1 MSLRRLLQAL
11 SLVAIAVGAGLLG
24 YGATVMIQAR
34 EFNRSFRPETPAPLV
49 EGAAIGEIRIGRL
62 GLRAVIT
69 EGDSD
74 AILDRGPGHLSD
86 TPWIGRPGNVVIAG
100 HRDTSF
106 RPLRNVRAGDVIDV
120 RSHSATKR
128 YRVVSTRI
136 VMPTDLS
143 VLERGKTNSLTLLT
157 CYPFGFIGHAPK
169 RFAVRAVEIE

>member
-1 MSLRRLLQAL
+1 MSLRRLIQTL
-11 SLVAIAVGAGLLG
+11 SVIAIAIGAGLLG

-34 EFNRSFRPETPAPLV
+34 EYNRSFRPDAPAPLV
-49 EGAAIGEIRIGRL
+49 EGAPIGEISIDRL
-62 GLRAVIT
+62 GLRAVVT

-74 AILDRGPGHLSD
+74 AILDRGPGHLAD
-86 TPWIGRPGNVVIAG
+86 TPWIGKAGNVVIAG
-100 HRDTSF
+100 HRDTTF
-106 RPLRNVRAGDVIDV
+106 RPLRNVRTGDVIDV
-120 RSHSATKR
+120 RSHSGSKR

-143 VLERGKTNSLTLLT
+143 VLKRGKTNSLTLLT